1 MSLFLTVPP
10 WGDLISGNTWGLS
23 IQRYPCL
30 SDCPMGWHGQ
40 VNVRQSIVFTSSFLV
55 LHPSQSFSL
64 SFTPQEGLVFNLNIR

>member
-1 MSLFLTVPP
+1 
-10 WGDLISGNTWGLS
+10 
-23 IQRYPCL
+23 
-30 SDCPMGWHGQ
+30 MGWHGQ